1 MRTFVQDSGLSLFGY
16 HEYVPHDRMTDE
28 GEEGMV
34 RHMCPMWDNF
44 AYLHCKE
51 RGWS

>member
-1 MRTFVQDSGLSLFGY
+1 MNMF
-16 HEYVPHDRMTDE
+16 RMTDE

-51 RGWS
+51 RRVMMKGGEWERELW